1 MGHLLSEA
9 ERVLLWIQANS
20 ASLSKVSA
28 MTCVPWQLGQVGGV
42 LV

>member
-1 MGHLLSEA
+1 MGRLLSEA
-9 ERVLLWIQANS
+9 ERVLLWIQGNS

-28 MTCVPWQLGQVGGV
+28 MTCVQLGQVGGV